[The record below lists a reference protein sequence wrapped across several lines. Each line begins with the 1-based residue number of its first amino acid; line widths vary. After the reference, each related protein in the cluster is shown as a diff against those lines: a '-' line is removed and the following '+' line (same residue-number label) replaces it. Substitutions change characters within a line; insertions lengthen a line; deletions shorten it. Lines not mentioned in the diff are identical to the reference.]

1 MDGTCSKSKLCTDK
15 STSNS
20 VSQQA
25 YEEVMRN
32 NLQIVLLFFFSLV
45 FSADGFVSLS
55 AVIFQLFQ
63 VFFSL
68 SCGKQYVPSELFD
81 HYFDDTPKHYLDSK
95 PVQLAFQL
103 KIIYSEQRPGMIFVS
118 YSFLKISLP
127 KTDLPI
133 CSKLYQ
139 NSGQRLNG

>member
-55 AVIFQLFQ
+55 AVIFQLF
-63 VFFSL
+63 
-68 SCGKQYVPSELFD
+68 
-81 HYFDDTPKHYLDSK
+81 
-95 PVQLAFQL
+95 
-103 KIIYSEQRPGMIFVS
+103 
-118 YSFLKISLP
+118 
-127 KTDLPI
+127 
-133 CSKLYQ
+133 
-139 NSGQRLNG
+139 